1 LAVARP
7 VGAGVS
13 HEVHISQ
20 VLIGAQRVKR
30 QQTLLRYEIHCEV
43 QLVQRLAALQVLNL
57 GDVVQG
63 QIQVLQLFQTMYIL
77 DLVYQI
83 ALQEQD
89 LEVPACLVQQLDLF
103 NVLLMKGEL
112 LQIAYHAL
120 VVLRSLHPKAA

>member
-1 LAVARP
+1 M
-7 VGAGVS
+7 
-13 HEVHISQ
+13 
-20 VLIGAQRVKR
+20 KR

-112 LQIAYHAL
+112 LQIADHAL
-120 VVLRSLHPKAA
+120 VMLRSLHPKAA